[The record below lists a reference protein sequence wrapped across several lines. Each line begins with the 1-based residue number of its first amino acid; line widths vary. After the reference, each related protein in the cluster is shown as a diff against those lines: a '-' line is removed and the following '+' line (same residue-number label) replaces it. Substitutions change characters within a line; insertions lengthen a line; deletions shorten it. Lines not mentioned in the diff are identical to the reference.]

1 MFSTLSNTPVERFYT
16 QEDISD
22 LDYDRDLGIPGEFP
36 FTRGVYPEMY
46 RERLWTQRQVAGF
59 GTAEETNK
67 RLLFLNQS
75 GQTGLNI
82 VPDTPT
88 IYGYDSDH
96 PLSDGEVGK
105 EGVAIDTYQDMA
117 DLFKGIDLE
126 QVSCSIIY
134 NYPILFTMYLALAR
148 ERGIPFEN
156 LAGTLQNDV
165 FTVIAGAKAWIAP
178 PQGTLKLATDVLEY
192 TTHYMPRWNPVSLVG
207 YHYREAGCT
216 AVEEMAFTIA
226 AGIGYIESALQRG
239 LNVDQFG
246 PRLSFFFDAH
256 NDFFEE
262 ISKFRAARRLWARIL
277 RERYKAKDPRS
288 MMLRFHVQT
297 AGCSLTAQQ
306 PLVNIIRTTIQ
317 ALAAVLGGTQ
327 SLHTNSYDEAM
338 ALPSEEA
345 VVLALRTQQVISNES
360 GITNTI
366 DPLGGSYFVEALTNR
381 LEKDGSEL
389 IEKIDKLG
397 GMLKAVETGWV
408 QRRIADSS
416 LDYQRK
422 VERGERKIVGV
433 NCYVLD
439 EKVKIELLKVEKE
452 LEEKQKERLFHFKAK
467 RNEKETKKSLMIL
480 EEVLRKDKNSI
491 ESTIDAVLVGATTG
505 EIADLYRKVFGHYV
519 QPSL

>member
-1 MFSTLSNTPVERFYT
+1 MFSTLSNIPVKTLYTP
-16 QEDISD
+16 EDISG
-22 LDYDRDLGIPGEFP
+22 LDYDKGLGSPGEFP
-36 FTRGVYPEMY
+36 FTRGIYPEMY
-46 RERLWTQRQVAGF
+46 REQLWTQRQVAGF

-67 RLLFLNQS
+67 RLIFLNQS

-105 EGVAIDTYQDMA
+105 EGVAIDTYQDMV
-117 DLFKGIDLE
+117 DLFEGIDLGK
-126 QVSCSIIY
+126 VSCSIIY
-134 NYPILFTMYLALAR
+134 NYPILFAMYLALAR

-178 PQGTLKLATDVLEY
+178 PRGTLKLATDVLEY
-192 TTHYMPRWNPVSLVG
+192 ATRYIPRWNPVSLVG

-216 AVEEMAFTIA
+216 AVEEMGFTIA

-239 LNVDQFG
+239 LNVDQFA

-262 ISKFRAARRLWARIL
+262 IAKFRAARRLWARIL
-277 RERYKAKDPRS
+277 RDRYKAKDSRS
-288 MMLRFHVQT
+288 LMLRFHVQT

-327 SLHTNSYDEAM
+327 SLHTNSYDEAL

-345 VVLALRTQQVISNES
+345 VLLALRTQQVISNES
-360 GITNTI
+360 GVTQTI
-366 DPLGGSYFVEALTNR
+366 DPLGGSYFVEALTKQ
-381 LEKDGSEL
+381 LEKDASEL
-389 IEKIDKLG
+389 IGKIDGLG

-416 LDYQRK
+416 LNYQRK
-422 VERGERKIVGV
+422 LEKGEHKIVGV
-433 NCYVLD
+433 NCYVSE
-439 EKVKIELLKVEKE
+439 EKVKIKLLKVEKGI
-452 LEEKQKERLFHFKAK
+452 EEKQKERLRRFRAT
-467 RNEKETKKSLMIL
+467 RNEKETRKSLTKL
-480 EEVLRKDKNSI
+480 EEVLREDENSI
-491 ESTIDAVLVGATTG
+491 EGTIEAVLAGATTG
-505 EIADLYRKVFGHYV
+505 EIADLYRKVFGHYI